1 MSSIGL
7 VDLLSSFGVS
17 TLLLL
22 KVQVAFCSFYVDSLE
37 SSQSNLLSFLYSS
50 YRLFLKLIGLPSFFL
65 PLASNE
71 LVEGCWYVFFFS
83 RKELLEKFN
92 GLPLEDARVELAAS
106 LSRQVE
112 GVYDF
117 MKYFPISSY
126 FVAVS
131 CNALLLLL
139 PLLVSS
145 EVSTPKICASPIFYS
160 S

>member
-50 YRLFLKLIGLPSFFL
+50 YRLFLKLIGLPSFFF

-71 LVEGCWYVFFFS
+71 LVEGC
-83 RKELLEKFN
+83 
-92 GLPLEDARVELAAS
+92 
-106 LSRQVE
+106 
-112 GVYDF
+112 
-117 MKYFPISSY
+117 
-126 FVAVS
+126 
-131 CNALLLLL
+131 
-139 PLLVSS
+139 
-145 EVSTPKICASPIFYS
+145 
-160 S
+160 